1 VNGSA
6 PPAAGVSA
14 MPRPALRPLAR
25 EDRQIALL
33 WGVLA
38 VSSLLLRPFWLAL
51 APLLPA
57 CPFRALTGVP
67 CLSCGTTRA
76 AAALLDGRVV
86 DALLV
91 NPLAALA
98 GIGFVAGGLIAP
110 VWALLDLKVPR
121 WPSVAPRSLRAALAL
136 VLLAGWAWVILVTQ

>member
-1 VNGSA
+1 
-6 PPAAGVSA
+6 VSA
-14 MPRPALRPLAR
+14 SLAAAARAALRPLER
-25 EDRQIALL
+25 EEKQLAWV

-38 VSSLLLRPFWLAL
+38 ASALLLRPVWLAV

-76 AAALLDGRVV
+76 AVALLDGRVV
-86 DALLV
+86 DALIA

-98 GIGFVAGGLIAP
+98 GAAFVAGGAVAP
-110 VWALLDLKVPR
+110 AWALLDLPVPR
-121 WPSVAPRSLRAALAL
+121 LPAPAPRALRLAIAAALL
-136 VLLAGWAWVILVTQ
+136 SGWAWVIVVQ

>member
-1 VNGSA
+1 MSGGA
-6 PPAAGVSA
+6 PPAAGVPA
-14 MPRPALRPLAR
+14 MPRPVLRPLAR

-38 VSSLLLRPFWLAL
+38 ASSLLLRPFWLTL
-51 APLLPA
+51 APLMPA

-76 AAALLDGRVV
+76 AVAFLDGRVV
-86 DALLV
+86 DALLI

-98 GIGFVAGGLIAP
+98 GLGFIAGGVIAP
-110 VWALLDLKVPR
+110 AWALLGLRVPNL
-121 WPSVAPRSLRAALAL
+121 PSVAPRGLRIALAL
-136 VLLAGWAWVILVTQ
+136 TLLAGWAWVIVVQQ